1 MKQLILVLSLLVT
14 LIVAGCTVS
23 DKELKKTTLDETK
36 QAFESTPKKVN
47 EHTELFSYYLPKG
60 FTIKKTDEFNV
71 LLEKGKQS
79 YILFVNE
86 KELSN
91 SKVSYETLAEQSTNP
106 FISQTFENQNRFGYL
121 FVNQLGK
128 NKFEVTVGLGGTK
141 VTTESKANDVS
152 VDARNM
158 VEIVTSVQ

>member
-14 LIVAGCTVS
+14 LIVAGCTIS
-23 DKELKKTTLDETK
+23 DKALKKTTLDETK
-36 QAFESTPKKVN
+36 QAFESTPKKIN
-47 EHTELFSYYLPKG
+47 ENTELFSYYLPEG

-86 KELSN
+86 REPST
-91 SKVSYETLAEQSTNP
+91 SKVSYETLAEQSTDP
-106 FISQTFENQNRFGYL
+106 FMSQTFEDHNRFGYL
-121 FVNQLGK
+121 FVNRLER

-152 VDARNM
+152 ADAKNM
-158 VEIVTSVQ
+158 VDIVTSVQ